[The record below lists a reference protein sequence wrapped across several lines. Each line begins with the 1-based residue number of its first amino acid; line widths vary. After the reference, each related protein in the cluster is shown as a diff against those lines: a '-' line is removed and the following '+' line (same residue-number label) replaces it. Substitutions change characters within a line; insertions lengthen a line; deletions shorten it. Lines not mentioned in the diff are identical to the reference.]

1 MEDAQR
7 PQAPQGRRREP
18 GSTESLLR
26 SGLNAAAVVVILLQG
41 GRMTPMSVNKYCEAV
56 VLGGYT
62 LTAIIIILIGTLI
75 IREQVLPK

>member
-1 MEDAQR
+1 
-7 PQAPQGRRREP
+7 
-18 GSTESLLR
+18 
-26 SGLNAAAVVVILLQG
+26 
-41 GRMTPMSVNKYCEAV
+41 MTPTSVNKYCEAV